1 MLMFRSFLAL
11 ALMAGIG
18 LAESAE
24 PPKFYK
30 LDFVVKEIEGGRMVT
45 SRAYSMLVATD
56 STGSLRAGSKVPIS
70 TTGDGSPASFID
82 VGTNFDC
89 KSIKELPQHDL
100 SLFLIA
106 EISSTV
112 HDSAAPNHPVIRQN
126 KWSSSVIVPMKKASV
141 IFSSDDATTKGQVQL
156 ELTATPVS
164 N

>member
-1 MLMFRSFLAL
+1 MLMLRSFLAL
-11 ALMAGIG
+11 ALMAVAG

-24 PPKFYK
+24 APKFYK
-30 LDFVVKEIEGGRMVT
+30 LDFVVKEVESGRVVT

-56 STGSLRAGSKVPIS
+56 STGSLRAGSKVPMRTS
-70 TTGDGSPASFID
+70 ADGAPVSFID

-89 KSIKELPQHDL
+89 KAIKESPQHDL

-112 HDSAAPNHPVIRQN
+112 HDTAKPDYPVIRQN
-126 KWSSSVIVPMKKASV
+126 KWSSSIIVPMKKASV